1 MQRPRQH
8 IIETESKKSLNS
20 IIPSHWVL
28 RELAYDY
35 GLDFMVEIF
44 KDENSTGNIFYI
56 QLKGSDKTIE
66 DNVISYQ
73 LKKEHIE
80 YYNSILSP
88 VLFVLFSTTTNQF
101 WGLWSNQLKDVLIEK
116 GSEQKTYKLNLDQEH
131 IIDKRFFVNLE
142 NTFSIDLPKKVNI
155 SINSEGDN
163 GTLFHQQVLKWMQF
177 YYADY
182 VEVNNNLLPS
192 TIKFEYKDI
201 ADSKLSVSI
210 TSSKKKFDLN
220 PIDLNDDTFL
230 YLPILDINHC
240 PRQLNEVLILVSFLL
255 HKYNIRNSI
264 EILIRNFANY
274 YGQLLNPIFL
284 FEMIKNGIETNS
296 ILEIQKFSKATI
308 EKNRL
313 DIFQLINFSIITFN
327 NEGRLTELYQSNL
340 LNAIEKLEDKSLI
353 GTFSYNLAN
362 SYRSTH
368 ELFLASKFYQNARKN
383 EPKYL
388 DKFYWW
394 FEYAGVLFLSSHF
407 CFAEKFY
414 KKSYELNNE
423 YFAPL
428 IFSLLGDSLFF
439 QGKFSE
445 AKDEFDKFLSVESEF
460 SSEEIFLKR
469 QVCENFILARLDNI
483 SFNIEKSQE
492 LTEKAFK
499 DKNHEMLT
507 EAIACF
513 PLNGLAWF
521 NYGVFLKDNK
531 DIKNAFTAFL
541 TAACI
546 QDWDKEAWKNCL
558 LISFNLNNLDGLLLI
573 YNVILNKFGIESVN
587 YIAEHLLKDPNLE
600 KETKV
605 KLVKAFSNLA
615 TTRKQ
620 SDDKKAST

>member
-20 IIPSHWVL
+20 IIPDHWVL
-28 RELAYDY
+28 RELAPDY

-44 KDENSTGNIFYI
+44 KKENSTGNIFYL
-56 QLKGSDKTIE
+56 QLKGSDQPIE

-80 YYNSILSP
+80 YYNSIPSP

-101 WGLWSNQLKDVLIEK
+101 WGLWSNQLKDVLIEE
-116 GSEQKTYKLNLDQEH
+116 GSEQKTYKLNLDKGH
-131 IIDKRFFVNLE
+131 IIDKSFFVDLE
-142 NTFSIDLPKKVNI
+142 STFSIDLPKKVNI
-155 SINSEGDN
+155 SINSEGEN
-163 GTLFHQQVLKWMQF
+163 GTLYHQQVLKWIQF
-177 YYADY
+177 YYAEF
-182 VEVNNNLLPS
+182 VEVNNSLLPS
-192 TIKFEYKDI
+192 IIKFEYKDI
-201 ADSKLSVSI
+201 SDIKLSVSI
-210 TSSKKKFDLN
+210 TTSKKKFDLD

-230 YLPILDINHC
+230 YLPILDVNHC
-240 PRQLNEVLILVSFLL
+240 PQQLNEVLILVSFLL

-264 EILIRNFANY
+264 ELLIKNFGNY
-274 YGQLLNPIFL
+274 GGQLLNPIFL
-284 FEMIKNGIETNS
+284 FEIIKKGIESNS
-296 ILEIQKFSKATI
+296 ILEIQNFSKATI
-308 EKNRL
+308 EKDRL
-313 DIFQLINFSIITFN
+313 DIFQLVNFSILTFN
-327 NEGRLTELYQSNL
+327 NEGRLTDLYQSNL

-362 SYRSTH
+362 SYRSNH

-383 EPKYL
+383 KPEYL

-394 FEYAGVLFLSSHF
+394 FEYAGVLFLSSHY
-407 CFAEKFY
+407 CFSEKFY
-414 KKSYELNNE
+414 KKSYELNSE
-423 YFAPL
+423 HFAPL

-445 AKDEFDKFLSVESEF
+445 AKDEFDKFLNVESEF
-460 SSEEIFLKR
+460 SFEEIFLKR
-469 QVCENFILARLDNI
+469 QVCENFILAKLDKV
-483 SFNIEKSQE
+483 SFDFEKSRE

-499 DKNHEMLT
+499 DKNPEMLI
-507 EAIACF
+507 EAIASF

-521 NYGVFLKDNK
+521 NYGVFLKDNN
-531 DIKNAFTAFL
+531 DNKNAFTAFL

-546 QDWDKEAWKNCL
+546 QDWDKEAWKNCF
-558 LISFNLNNLDGLLLI
+558 LISLNLNNQDGLLLI

-600 KETKV
+600 KETKI
-605 KLVKAFSNLA
+605 KLIKAFSDLA